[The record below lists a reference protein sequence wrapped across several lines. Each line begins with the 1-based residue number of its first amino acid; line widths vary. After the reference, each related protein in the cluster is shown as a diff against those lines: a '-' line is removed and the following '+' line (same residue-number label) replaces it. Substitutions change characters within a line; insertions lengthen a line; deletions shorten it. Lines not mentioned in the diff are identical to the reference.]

1 MITTSRRQLQIREEM
16 WEGSPSA
23 KLRAYEHDCMEA
35 GGRATQDAKA
45 EKRHIRLSLGDEWA
59 QGHEIHRFERYSK

>member
-16 WEGSPSA
+16 WEGSLSA
-23 KLRAYEHDCMEA
+23 KLRAYEQE
-35 GGRATQDAKA
+35 
-45 EKRHIRLSLGDEWA
+45 RHIRLSLGDEWA